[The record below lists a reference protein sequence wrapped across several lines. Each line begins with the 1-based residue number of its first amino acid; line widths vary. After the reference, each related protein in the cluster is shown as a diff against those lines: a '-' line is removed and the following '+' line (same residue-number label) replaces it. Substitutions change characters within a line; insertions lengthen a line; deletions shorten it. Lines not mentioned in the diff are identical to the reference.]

1 MREKKKVTNIVSFDI
16 GIILNKDKLCMSWV
30 RYIYIYVKMQSKI
43 SSIQSIEE
51 DYFFLYNPAST
62 DTASEFSIYLLCLS
76 NNRNMKIQ
84 KKCQQ
89 QKSARF

>member
-1 MREKKKVTNIVSFDI
+1 
-16 GIILNKDKLCMSWV
+16 
-30 RYIYIYVKMQSKI
+30 MQSKI

-62 DTASEFSIYLLCLS
+62 DTASEFSIYLLCLL

-84 KKCQQ
+84 KNVEQ
-89 QKSARF
+89 QKSARFSLIQNLGTEECDNTKHLRFTGG